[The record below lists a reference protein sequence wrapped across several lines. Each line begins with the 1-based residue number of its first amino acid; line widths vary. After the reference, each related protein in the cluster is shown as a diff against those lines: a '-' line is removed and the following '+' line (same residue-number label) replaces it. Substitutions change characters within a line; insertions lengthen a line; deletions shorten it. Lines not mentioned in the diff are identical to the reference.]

1 MKGRMQAWATILM
14 AGGAAGAI
22 DFIFASVMT
31 ISSGN
36 PLWRTWGGV
45 AAALFGK
52 ETTLQIGTPMA
63 FVGAALHFLITIVA
77 AAIYY
82 LVATRQPFLTRHRV
96 VSAIVFGFLFFLAM
110 NYVITPLSAM
120 HHPIYR
126 GTKAIV
132 FAIITHVI
140 IIGFPTSLITAWRL
154 DGTRRTVP
162 AIALPPIRT
171 ATK

>member
-1 MKGRMQAWATILM
+1 
-14 AGGAAGAI
+14 
-22 DFIFASVMT
+22 
-31 ISSGN
+31 
-36 PLWRTWGGV
+36 
-45 AAALFGK
+45 
-52 ETTLQIGTPMA
+52 
-63 FVGAALHFLITIVA
+63 
-77 AAIYY
+77 
-82 LVATRQPFLTRHRV
+82 
-96 VSAIVFGFLFFLAM
+96 
-110 NYVITPLSAM
+110 M